1 MLIFYIYIYGWTKE
15 PDWALLR
22 EDQRPD
28 TFLIFLSEHF
38 LFGWVALTS
47 DLFTIAAIGEKAE
60 VANARGNYITVS
72 SALFQVL
79 VVDLGNSRFLR
90 QVRYS
95 SSFGLLFRLVL
106 HFDDE
111 AKQICVCVSCF
122 RWMMRI
128 RFCLINSRPLLNT
141 F

>member
-1 MLIFYIYIYGWTKE
+1 MDGQKNRIGLFY
-15 PDWALLR
+15 R

-38 LFGWVALTS
+38 PFRWAALTS

-60 VANARGNYITVS
+60 ITNAGGNDITVS

-90 QVRYS
+90 QVRTRVV
-95 SSFGLLFRLVL
+95 LVRLVL

-111 AKQICVCVSCF
+111 IKQSVFVFPVSDG
-122 RWMMRI
+122 
-128 RFCLINSRPLLNT
+128 
-141 F
+141 

>member
-1 MLIFYIYIYGWTKE
+1 MDGQKNWIGLFY
-15 PDWALLR
+15 R

-28 TFLIFLSEHF
+28 TFLIFLSERF
-38 LFGWVALTS
+38 PFRWAALTS

-60 VANARGNYITVS
+60 IANVGGNDITVS

-111 AKQICVCVSCF
+111 TKEICVVFPVSDG
-122 RWMMRI
+122 
-128 RFCLINSRPLLNT
+128 
-141 F
+141 